1 MSFSLLDFR
10 SNWLVGGNCEFFV
23 ARNENKQNS
32 IGGVAGDLPPL
43 ERVVRNEVRTR
54 ERLLPFVNIEK
65 NFKNVPKNFRNLPVK
80 VYIYSMS
87 NFKPNVRELTM
98 KHGLSYPSDTE
109 LVMMILGSGTKDI
122 SVAQLSKSVVNKIY
136 ESNNDDIIQNLLSI
150 RGMGKGKALAIA
162 AAIEFGRRRNC
173 HHNAK
178 IINPCDVI
186 PFVRSYSLNSQ
197 EHFICITLNGGH
209 EIMQV
214 RVVSVGTIDKT
225 IVHPRELFSEAL
237 KENAAAIIVCHN
249 HPSGDCRPSEEDIVT
264 TETLIEASHILGI
277 ALLDHIIFDK
287 TNYFSFV
294 EHGLLFA

>member
-1 MSFSLLDFR
+1 MVIVCFCCSQRKQTKLDRGRCGGSSPAREGSPQR
-10 SNWLVGGNCEFFV
+10 SADEGET
-23 ARNENKQNS
+23 S
-32 IGGVAGDLPPL
+32 PL
-43 ERVVRNEVRTR
+43 A
-54 ERLLPFVNIEK
+54 NIEK

-122 SVAQLSKSVVNKIY
+122 SVTQLSKSVVNKIY